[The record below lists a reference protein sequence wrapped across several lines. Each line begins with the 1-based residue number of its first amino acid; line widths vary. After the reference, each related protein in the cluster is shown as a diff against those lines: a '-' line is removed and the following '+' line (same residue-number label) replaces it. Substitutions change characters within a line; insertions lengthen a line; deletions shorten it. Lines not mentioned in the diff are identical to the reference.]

1 MSEPNDP
8 TPNDPTRHPSSGPDT
23 RPDTRKPLPDRRGA
37 AGIVI
42 ACDDC
47 AMQCTSTCD
56 DCVVTYVLRVDD
68 EPLEPLT
75 LDVAEERAVR
85 LLVQAGM
92 IPALR
97 YKVAV

>member
-1 MSEPNDP
+1 MSE
-8 TPNDPTRHPSSGPDT
+8 PNDPTRHPSSGPDT
-23 RPDTRKPLPDRRGA
+23 RTDIGKPLPDRRGE

-68 EPLEPLT
+68 EQPEPLT